1 MAKITKETRRLIVY
15 LLFAILPWLALT
27 DFYTRGEPREAI
39 VAQTMLAQH
48 NWILPTNNGGEM
60 AYKPPFFHW
69 CVAATSL
76 PFGDVNEWTARFPS
90 AAAAIVMLVWMFRFY
105 RRRSDSTTAM
115 LATLLCLTS
124 FEVWRAAFAC
134 RVDMVLTLG
143 IVGALFAFA
152 DWTER
157 QKRGVPWLAI
167 LMMSL
172 GTLTKGP
179 VAMLLPCAVTG
190 AYLLLRGEGFW
201 RSFFTMAGAGLAS
214 LLLPACWYWAA
225 YGQGGDAFL
234 ALVREE
240 NVDRFLGKMSYA
252 SHENPWWYNVEMIL
266 AGWLPWTLVV
276 IGKWVKVRWQARKGA
291 AALPLSGDQSPDTT
305 IGIEAADAG
314 AISGGAGS
322 GGGNG
327 LLRRA
332 GSLWRRLRALP
343 TVHLFSLVAFV
354 VIFVFYCIPKSKRGV
369 YLLPVY
375 PFSAWF
381 IALYLRDLGQRFW
394 RRALCTVQALWIVTF
409 AIVLPLMMNPR
420 SDRDIAQDVEKIAGD
435 AHLTSYVAGSV
446 PGNPMHFFTINY
458 YLHDRVG
465 VWGRSTPAAGYILLT
480 DKHVEDFRCEN
491 PRVTLTNVYTSSHK
505 SCDTKGKVQL
515 FKYECSLSA
524 Q

>member
-1 MAKITKETRRLIVY
+1 MKQIRNLTLYLI
-15 LLFAILPWLALT
+15 LAILPWLALT

-39 VAQTMLAQH
+39 VAQTMLTQH
-48 NWILPTNNGGEM
+48 NWILPSNNGGEM

-90 AAAAIVMLVWMFRFY
+90 ALSAIIMLVWMFCFY
-105 RRRSDSTTAM
+105 RRRGDSGTAL
-115 LATLLCLTS
+115 LATLLCLTT

-152 DWTER
+152 DWS
-157 QKRGVPWLAI
+157 KRKRSGIPWLAI

-201 RSFFTMAGAGLAS
+201 RSFLSMAGAGLVS
-214 LLLPACWYWAA
+214 LFLPLCWYWAA
-225 YGQGGDAFL
+225 YEQGGEQFL

-240 NVDRFLGKMSYA
+240 NLDRFLGKMSYA

-266 AGWLPWTLVV
+266 AGWLPWTLFV
-276 IGKWVKVRWQARKGA
+276 IGKWIKETKPWRNIRKHTKGKSSKEA
-291 AALPLSGDQSPDTT
+291 FDECDKGDKRFVLERSRDSFWGKRILSKWKQM
-305 IGIEAADAG
+305 
-314 AISGGAGS
+314 
-322 GGGNG
+322 
-327 LLRRA
+327 
-332 GSLWRRLRALP
+332 RALP
-343 TVHLFSLVAFV
+343 AVHLFSLVAFV

-375 PFSAWF
+375 PFAAWF
-381 IALYLRDLGQRFW
+381 VALYIRDLGRRCW
-394 RRALCTVQALWIVTF
+394 RWCIGGVQILWILVF
-409 AIVLPLMMNPR
+409 AIALPLLMNPR
-420 SDRDIAQDVEKIAGD
+420 SDHDIASDVEKIVHGAP
-435 AHLTSYVAGSV
+435 LTSYVAGSV
-446 PGNPMHFFTINY
+446 PGTPMHFFTINY
-458 YLHDRVG
+458 YMHNAVG
-465 VWGRSTPAAGYILLT
+465 VWNYNHSPSGYILLT
-480 DKHVEDFRCEN
+480 ESHVEEFRAEN
-491 PRVTLTNVYTSSHK
+491 ANVQLNLVYTSPHK
-505 SCDTKGKVQL
+505 SCDTKGIIKL
-515 FKYECSLSA
+515 FKYKVMDSR